1 MKRVYC
7 NSIIKQGSTYELE
20 KKYYIHLV
28 KVIRLKIGDEISLFN
43 NTSGE
48 WKCEIVDIKNNFL
61 KAKAISQISSPR
73 SEALIDL
80 MFSPIKY
87 QNSEAIIRQA
97 TEMGVRSL
105 FPTTFKRTINK
116 KINRDKF
123 NAYALG
129 ATQQSGRLSI
139 PKIDKLNDLK
149 SRSDILSDKTVLM
162 FDENLEGIHL
172 SQAKIKSNDEILV
185 IIGPEG
191 GFEEEERAFI
201 SNASK
206 NFLNVSLGHN
216 ILKADT
222 AVIAALSL
230 TFHYFNEN

>member
-1 MKRVYC
+1 M
-7 NSIIKQGSTYELE
+7 
-20 KKYYIHLV
+20 HL
-28 KVIRLKIGDEISLFN
+28 
-43 NTSGE
+43 
-48 WKCEIVDIKNNFL
+48 
-61 KAKAISQISSPR
+61 
-73 SEALIDL
+73 
-80 MFSPIKY
+80 
-87 QNSEAIIRQA
+87 
-97 TEMGVRSL
+97 
-105 FPTTFKRTINK
+105 INL
-116 KINRDKF
+116 DKF

-139 PKIDKLNDLK
+139 PKIDKLNDIK

>member
-1 MKRVYC
+1 
-7 NSIIKQGSTYELE
+7 
-20 KKYYIHLV
+20 
-28 KVIRLKIGDEISLFN
+28 
-43 NTSGE
+43 
-48 WKCEIVDIKNNFL
+48 
-61 KAKAISQISSPR
+61 
-73 SEALIDL
+73 
-80 MFSPIKY
+80 
-87 QNSEAIIRQA
+87 
-97 TEMGVRSL
+97 
-105 FPTTFKRTINK
+105 
-116 KINRDKF
+116 
-123 NAYALG
+123 
-129 ATQQSGRLSI
+129 
-139 PKIDKLNDLK
+139 
-149 SRSDILSDKTVLM
+149 M